1 MDLPAGPSFCP
12 QRKLPMKLVLTLLGV
27 ILLIIAAVYFFVPA
41 DQLPGF
47 FPGHEEGVT
56 RVHMKH
62 GIISGVA
69 GIVLLAAGIWMGR
82 R

>member
-1 MDLPAGPSFCP
+1 
-12 QRKLPMKLVLTLLGV
+12 MKLVLTVIGV
-27 ILLIIAAVYFFVPA
+27 ILLVVAAVYFLVPA

-47 FPGHEEGVT
+47 LPGHEAGVA

-62 GIISGVA
+62 GIVA
-69 GIVLLAAGIWMGR
+69 GVIGIILIAAGAFMGR

>member
-1 MDLPAGPSFCP
+1 
-12 QRKLPMKLVLTLLGV
+12 MKLVLTLLGV
-27 ILLIIAAVYFFVPA
+27 VLLVIAAVYFLVPA

-47 FPGHEEGVT
+47 FPGYEAGAA

-62 GIISGVA
+62 GVVAGVI
-69 GIVLLAAGIWMGR
+69 GIVLIGAGMFMGR

>member
-1 MDLPAGPSFCP
+1 
-12 QRKLPMKLVLTLLGV
+12 MKLVLTLLGV
-27 ILLIIAAVYFFVPA
+27 ILLIIAAIYLFVPA

-47 FPGHEEGVT
+47 FPGHEEGAT

-62 GIISGVA
+62 GIVSGVA
-69 GIVLLAAGIWMGR
+69 GIALLAVGTWMGR